1 MRETGISLL
10 RNRLV
15 DGLLSVIFPA
25 RCALCGEPVE
35 SLADGIV
42 CAACWSDLEHRPR
55 DPRCRRCHMPVSARE
70 APAQCPAC
78 SEMVLDLLRYVGPYR
93 GALREHLLFL
103 KRKPQVCERLRERIR
118 EVLREDPVFRDVEVV
133 LPVPLHPRRLR
144 ERGYNQ
150 ATLLAR
156 DVARVLA
163 RPLREDVLRRIVDT
177 EPRRAGMDARERAQS
192 IAGSFAVTSEEAVRG
207 KILLLVDDVYTSGAT
222 LNECARTL
230 RQAGAR
236 RVFGFVIARAAE

>member
-1 MRETGISLL
+1 MPGRWISSL
-10 RNRLV
+10 RHHLA
-15 DGLLSVIFPA
+15 GSLLSVIFPS

-35 SLADGIV
+35 SLADGIA

-55 DPRCRRCHMPVSARE
+55 DPRCLRCHMPVSARE

-78 SEMVLDLLRYVGPYR
+78 SEMALDRLRYVGPYR
-93 GALREHLLFL
+93 GALRAHLLFL
-103 KRKPQVCERLRERIR
+103 KRKPQVCGRLRERIR
-118 EVLREDPVFRDVEVV
+118 EALRDEPLFSDVELV

-150 ATLLAR
+150 AAVLAK
-156 DVARVLA
+156 DVARALA
-163 RPLREDVLRRIVDT
+163 RPLREDVMRRIVDT

-207 KILLLVDDVYTSGAT
+207 KVILLVDDVYTSGAT
-222 LNECARTL
+222 LNECARTV

-236 RVFGFVIARAAE
+236 LVFGFVIARAAE